1 METLKNILQTDIFQE
16 PVRTGEVV
24 ERDWFPWLIDNGYP
38 DYLAEVL
45 CLYAQSLYDIGVRL
59 TDLDLMECIEG
70 HSLVLEDAIRAV
82 SKRTNLDPE
91 LATNC
96 LMFELKKQW
105 QRFCRQ

>member
-1 METLKNILQTDIFQE
+1 METLKHILQTDIFQE
-16 PVRTGEVV
+16 SVRTGEVV

-45 CLYAQSLYDIGVRL
+45 CLYAQRLYDIGVCL

-70 HSLVLEDAIRAV
+70 HSLVLEDAICTV
-82 SKRTNLDPE
+82 LKITNLEPQ

-96 LMFELKKQW
+96 LICELKKQW
-105 QRFCRQ
+105 QRFHHH

>member
-1 METLKNILQTDIFQE
+1 MESLKNILQTDIFQE

-24 ERDWFPWLIDNGYP
+24 ERDWFPWLIDSGYP

-45 CLYAQSLYDIGVRL
+45 YLYAQRLYDVGVRL

-70 HSLVLEDAIRAV
+70 HSLVLEDAISAV
-82 SKRTNLDPE
+82 LKKTNIDPE

-96 LMFELKKQW
+96 LVFELKKHW
-105 QRFCRQ
+105 QRFDH

>member
-82 SKRTNLDPE
+82 IKRTNLDPE

-96 LMFELKKQW
+96 LMFELRKQW
-105 QRFCRQ
+105 QRFCRH

>member
-24 ERDWFPWLIDNGYP
+24 ERDWFPWLINKGYP

-45 CLYAQSLYDIGVRL
+45 CLYSQRLYDIGVHL
-59 TDLDLMECIEG
+59 TDLDLMECMEG

-82 SKRTNLDPE
+82 LKRTNLDPG

-96 LMFELKKQW
+96 LIFELKKQW
-105 QRFCRQ
+105 ERFYPQ